1 MSFLKR
7 LYFFLFGLSIGIMIL
22 IFVINKKDTRF
33 NYTPNKRVLNDIYK
47 KNWVFSNQNNAFS
60 KDKFLS
66 EFDVNFSKSNTKIDT
81 CKVYY
86 IESKK
91 LEFSVQNCEK
101 NAFFVLNFFLK
112 IKISSFKI
120 LEIKELITKHF

>member
-81 CKVYY
+81 CKVY
-86 IESKK
+86 IIR
-91 LEFSVQNCEK
+91 
-101 NAFFVLNFFLK
+101 K
-112 IKISSFKI
+112 I
-120 LEIKELITKHF
+120 

>member
-91 LEFSVQNCEK
+91 LEFSVQNREK
-101 NAFFVLNFFLK
+101 NAFFVLNK
-112 IKISSFKI
+112 
-120 LEIKELITKHF
+120 

>member
-33 NYTPNKRVLNDIYK
+33 NYSPNKRVLNDIYK

-101 NAFFVLNFFLK
+101 NAFFVLNK
-112 IKISSFKI
+112 
-120 LEIKELITKHF
+120 

>member
-86 IESKK
+86 IESEK
-91 LEFSVQNCEK
+91 LGFSVQNCEK
-101 NAFFVLNFFLK
+101 NAFFVLNK
-112 IKISSFKI
+112 
-120 LEIKELITKHF
+120 

>member
-101 NAFFVLNFFLK
+101 NAFFFLNK
-112 IKISSFKI
+112 
-120 LEIKELITKHF
+120 

>member
-60 KDKFLS
+60 KDKF
-66 EFDVNFSKSNTKIDT
+66 FSKSNTKIDT

-86 IESKK
+86 IESEK

-101 NAFFVLNFFLK
+101 NAFFVLNK
-112 IKISSFKI
+112 
-120 LEIKELITKHF
+120 

>member
-101 NAFFVLNFFLK
+101 NAFFILNK
-112 IKISSFKI
+112 
-120 LEIKELITKHF
+120 

>member
-101 NAFFVLNFFLK
+101 NAFFVLNK
-112 IKISSFKI
+112 
-120 LEIKELITKHF
+120 

>member
-33 NYTPNKRVLNDIYK
+33 NYTTNKRVLNDIYK

-101 NAFFVLNFFLK
+101 NAFFVLNK
-112 IKISSFKI
+112 
-120 LEIKELITKHF
+120 

>member
-47 KNWVFSNQNNAFS
+47 NNWVFSNQNNAFS

-101 NAFFVLNFFLK
+101 NAFFVLNK
-112 IKISSFKI
+112 
-120 LEIKELITKHF
+120 

>member
-86 IESKK
+86 IESEK
-91 LEFSVQNCEK
+91 LEFNVQNCSK
-101 NAFFVLNFFLK
+101 NAYFSK
-112 IKISSFKI
+112 K
-120 LEIKELITKHF
+120 

>member
-101 NAFFVLNFFLK
+101 NAYFVLNK
-112 IKISSFKI
+112 
-120 LEIKELITKHF
+120 

>member
-7 LYFFLFGLSIGIMIL
+7 LYFFLFGLTIGIMIL

-86 IESKK
+86 IESEK

-101 NAFFVLNFFLK
+101 NAFFVLNK
-112 IKISSFKI
+112 
-120 LEIKELITKHF
+120 